1 MSNRIKSPIFY
12 MGNKYKLLDNLL
24 TYFPKKETVDEFIDL
39 FGGSGVVSINVPYEK
54 ITYNEINHN
63 ITNLFKMLVE
73 TPPKEIINHIK
84 HRVIEFDLPQKG
96 VEKID
101 NEYSKYKKNYLN
113 YRKFY
118 NKQNPKNYLDLYTLT
133 YFSFSNLIRFNN
145 ENEFNMPFGNRCF
158 LFGEHDINIELFYNI
173 MKNKSVDIQ
182 NKDAFEILYNITENK
197 GQFIYLDPP
206 YANTMA
212 IYNESRAFGG
222 WGLDDDHKLFDELD
236 RLDKLGVRWAMSNV
250 LENKGIKN
258 EHIESWA
265 IRGGYKIID
274 FENKT
279 YAALGKGN
287 AESREVLIINY
298 EPPFERYNIFDF
310 MEEE

>member
-1 MSNRIKSPIFY
+1 

-24 TYFPKKETVDEFIDL
+24 AYFPKKETVDEFIDL

-63 ITNLFKMLVE
+63 ITNLFKILVE
-73 TPPKEIINHIK
+73 TEPQNIIGHIK
-84 HRVIEFDLPQKG
+84 ARIQEFDLPQKG
-96 VEKID
+96 VEKKD
-101 NEYSKYKKNYLN
+101 NEYSKYKRNYLN

-118 NKQNPKNYLDLYTLT
+118 NKQKEKNYLDLYTLT
-133 YFSFSNLIRFNN
+133 YFSFSNLIRFNSK
-145 ENEFNMPFGNRCF
+145 NEFNMPFGNRCF

-182 NKDAFEILYNITENK
+182 NKDAFEILYNITKNK

-310 MEEE
+310 MEE

>member
-24 TYFPKKETVDEFIDL
+24 AYFPKKETVDEFIDL

-113 YRKFY
+113 FRKFY

-133 YFSFSNLIRFNN
+133 YFSFSNLIRFNSK
-145 ENEFNMPFGNRCF
+145 NEFNMPYGHRSF
-158 LFGEHDINIELFYNI
+158 LSDEHDINIELFYNI

-222 WGLDDDHKLFDELD
+222 WGLDDDHKLFNELD

-274 FENKT
+274 FEEKQ
-279 YAALGKGN
+279 YSALGKGN
-287 AESREVLIINY
+287 AKSREVLIVNY

-310 MEEE
+310 ME

>member
-1 MSNRIKSPIFY
+1 
-12 MGNKYKLLDNLL
+12 MGNKYKLLDSLL

-113 YRKFY
+113 FRKFY

-133 YFSFSNLIRFNN
+133 YFSFSNLIRFNSK
-145 ENEFNMPFGNRCF
+145 NEFNMPFGNGCF

-182 NKDAFEILYNITENK
+182 NKDAFEILYSITENK

-236 RLDKLGVRWAMSNV
+236 RLDKLGV
-250 LENKGIKN
+250 
-258 EHIESWA
+258 
-265 IRGGYKIID
+265 GG
-274 FENKT
+274 
-279 YAALGKGN
+279 L
-287 AESREVLIINY
+287 
-298 EPPFERYNIFDF
+298 
-310 MEEE
+310 